1 LALAEL
7 TSAFESRPIL
17 LKHKSFSFYR
27 PAAYAIAQTVVDIP
41 LVFVQVFIFDIVV
54 YFMANLQRTASQFF
68 ISLLFLWIITMTM
81 YAFFRA
87 IGALVG
93 SLDIATRITGVA
105 IQALVVYTGYLIPP
119 SKMHPWFSWL
129 RWVNPI
135 QYGFEGLLAN
145 EFYDLEMQCVTP
157 YIVPQIPG
165 AQERYQSCA
174 LQGNTPGS
182 LTVSGAE
189 YISVAYQY
197 SRSHLWRN
205 FGIICAFFLFFVAL
219 TAFGMEI
226 QKPNKGGGAVT
237 IFRRGQVPKT
247 VVKEMENKNLR
258 PDEESGKMEPVT
270 EKQSTSD
277 NEESEKTVEGIAKNE
292 TIFTFKNIN
301 YTIPYEKEERT
312 LLRDVQGF
320 VAPGKLT
327 ALMGASGA
335 GKTTLLNTLAQRIN
349 FGVVRGKFLVDGT
362 TLPSSFQRSTGF
374 AEQMDVHESTAT
386 VREAL
391 QFSARLR
398 QPKETPLQE
407 KYEYVETII
416 DLLEMREIAGA
427 AIGTS
432 GNGLNQEQRKRLTI
446 GVELASKPE
455 LLMFLDEPTSGLDS
469 GAAFN
474 IVRFLRKLADAGQ
487 AILCTIH
494 QPSAV
499 LFEHFDQLLLL
510 KSGGRTV
517 YFGEL
522 GDDSKTLIN
531 YLERNGA
538 KKCPPQE
545 NPAEYML
552 EAIGAGNP
560 DYKGQDWGDIWQESP
575 ENDKL
580 GKEISEIVSSRKQAA
595 KNAEARDDREFA
607 MPYPQQWLAVV
618 RRSFVAIWRD
628 PEYILGVTMLHV
640 FTGLFNGFTFWNLG
654 QSQIDMQSRLF
665 SIFMTLT
672 ISPPLI
678 QQLQP
683 RFISMRSIYESR
695 EGSAKIYSWT
705 AMVWG
710 AILSEIPIR
719 LFAGTLFWCCW
730 YFPPGFPRDTY
741 TAASV
746 WLFMMLFEMFYLG
759 FGQAIAAFSPN
770 ELLASL
776 LVPLFFTF
784 VVAFCG
790 VVVPYAGLVSF
801 WRSWMYWVTP
811 FKYLLEGFLALLVR
825 GQPVVC
831 ETKELAIFPPP
842 PGQDCQAYAGQYAQ
856 QAGGYV
862 QTQPDGNCGFCQ
874 FATGDA
880 FAASFNVFPRYI
892 WRDFGTCRCFP
903 VFVSS

>member
-41 LVFVQVFIFDIVV
+41 LVFVQVLIFDIVV

-237 IFRRGQVPKT
+237 IFKRGQVPKT

-258 PDEESGKMEPVT
+258 PDEESGKIEPVT
-270 EKQSTSD
+270 EKHSTSD

-312 LLRDVQGF
+312 LLKDVQGF

-349 FGVVRGKFLVDGT
+349 FGVVRGEFLVDGT

-455 LLMFLDEPTSGLDS
+455 LLMFLDEPTSGLAKTGRCWPS
-469 GAAFN
+469 HS
-474 IVRFLRKLADAGQ
+474 LYY
-487 AILCTIH
+487 
-494 QPSAV
+494 PSAECSAIRALRPAV
-499 LFEHFDQLLLL
+499 IAEVWWPHCLLW
-510 KSGGRTV
+510 RT
-517 YFGEL
+517 
-522 GDDSKTLIN
+522 
-531 YLERNGA
+531 
-538 KKCPPQE
+538 
-545 NPAEYML
+545 
-552 EAIGAGNP
+552 
-560 DYKGQDWGDIWQESP
+560 
-575 ENDKL
+575 
-580 GKEISEIVSSRKQAA
+580 
-595 KNAEARDDREFA
+595 
-607 MPYPQQWLAVV
+607 
-618 RRSFVAIWRD
+618 
-628 PEYILGVTMLHV
+628 
-640 FTGLFNGFTFWNLG
+640 
-654 QSQIDMQSRLF
+654 
-665 SIFMTLT
+665 
-672 ISPPLI
+672 
-678 QQLQP
+678 
-683 RFISMRSIYESR
+683 
-695 EGSAKIYSWT
+695 
-705 AMVWG
+705 
-710 AILSEIPIR
+710 
-719 LFAGTLFWCCW
+719 
-730 YFPPGFPRDTY
+730 
-741 TAASV
+741 
-746 WLFMMLFEMFYLG
+746 
-759 FGQAIAAFSPN
+759 
-770 ELLASL
+770 
-776 LVPLFFTF
+776 
-784 VVAFCG
+784 
-790 VVVPYAGLVSF
+790 
-801 WRSWMYWVTP
+801 
-811 FKYLLEGFLALLVR
+811 R
-825 GQPVVC
+825 G
-831 ETKELAIFPPP
+831 
-842 PGQDCQAYAGQYAQ
+842 
-856 QAGGYV
+856 
-862 QTQPDGNCGFCQ
+862 
-874 FATGDA
+874 
-880 FAASFNVFPRYI
+880 
-892 WRDFGTCRCFP
+892 
-903 VFVSS
+903 